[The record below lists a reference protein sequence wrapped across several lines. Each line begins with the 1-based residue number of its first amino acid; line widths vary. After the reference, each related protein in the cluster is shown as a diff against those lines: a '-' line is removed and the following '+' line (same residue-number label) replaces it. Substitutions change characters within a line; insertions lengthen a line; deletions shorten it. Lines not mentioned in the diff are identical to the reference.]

1 LSAARAAPC
10 CNAVLFLLC
19 RYQLPVV
26 IIVFNN
32 GGIYGG
38 DRRKAAVKEA
48 AESGARSGGFE
59 ADPIPTA
66 FVANAQCDYLTS
78 APVLPMLT

>member
-1 LSAARAAPC
+1 MWVCDAVSSNSGAKLHAGKSVLSG
-10 CNAVLFLLC
+10 C

-48 AESGARSGGFE
+48 ADSGARSGGFA

-66 FVANAQCDYLTS
+66 FVENAQCDL
-78 APVLPMLT
+78 